1 MAVFKRQRPSEST
14 DTSPEPRLIATAGE
28 VIPIP
33 DNDPLLGYLLSVGS
47 PVEVD
52 KVTLDSPALESMR
65 TAGVHLVVPLIS
77 QGELIGTLSL
87 GRRLSDQPYST
98 DDRKLLA
105 GLASQ
110 VAPAIKVAQLVRQQ
124 EAEAKQR
131 ERIEQE
137 LRVASLIQ
145 QTLLPKQLPHLPG
158 WEVEAYYHSA
168 RAVGGDIYDFIPLR
182 DGRIGLVIG
191 DVTDKGVPAALV
203 MATTRTT
210 LRAMAAQTLDPGEV
224 LARTNETLV
233 EEIPPAMFVTCLYGI
248 LSPESGELIYANAGH
263 NLPYVRTSEGV
274 AELRA
279 TGMPLGL
286 LPGMTYEV
294 CKAQI
299 ESGETVLL
307 TSDGIVESFDPNG
320 NMFGFPRLMDLVGKH
335 PGGSDLIST
344 ILEQLDQF
352 RGPDGEQEDDVT
364 MVTIRRASSA
374 LESAAAFGAEPVEVS
389 SFSLPSNSGNEK
401 AAMTLVA
408 DVAAGLGVSGDR
420 LERLKTAVSEA
431 AMNAIEHGNEGDP
444 RKPVDITVLANTTK
458 ILVRI
463 RDHGGGKEIPD
474 MVTPDLEAK
483 LSGQQSPR
491 GWGLFLIE
499 KMVDVVRTSTDGQH
513 HIVELEMSRKE
524 D

>member
-1 MAVFKRQRPSEST
+1 MAILKRQRATEPLEAT
-14 DTSPEPRLIATAGE
+14 TEPRLVAAPGE

-33 DNDPLLGYLLSVGS
+33 DNDPLLGYLLSIGS

-52 KVTLDSPALESMR
+52 KVALDSPALESMKA
-65 TAGVHLVVPLIS
+65 AGVHLVVPLIS

-124 EAEAKQR
+124 EAEAKER

-145 QTLLPKQLPHLPG
+145 QTLLPKKLPDLPG
-158 WEVEAYYHSA
+158 WEVDAYYHSA

-182 DGRIGLVIG
+182 DGRLGLVIG

-210 LRAMAAQTLDPGEV
+210 LRAMAAQTLDPGDV
-224 LARTNETLV
+224 LVRTNEILV

-248 LSPESGELIYANAGH
+248 LNPETGEFLYANAGH
-263 NLPYVRTSEGV
+263 NLPYVRTAEGV

-307 TSDGIVESFDPNG
+307 SSDGIVESFDPSG
-320 NMFGFPRLMDLVGKH
+320 KMFGFPRLVDLIGKH
-335 PGGSDLIST
+335 PGGSALIST
-344 ILEQLDQF
+344 ILEQLDRF
-352 RGPDGEQEDDVT
+352 RGPEGEQEDDVT
-364 MVTIRRASSA
+364 MVTIRRAPSA
-374 LESAAAFGAEPVEVS
+374 YQAAAAFGSEPVEVA
-389 SFSLPSNSGNEK
+389 SFSMPSNPGNEK
-401 AAMTLVA
+401 TAMTLVA
-408 DVAAGLGVSGDR
+408 DVAAGLGLSGER
-420 LERLKTAVSEA
+420 LERLKTAVSET
-431 AMNAIEHGNEGDP
+431 AMNAIEHGNQSDP
-444 RKPVDITVLANTTK
+444 NRPVDLTVLASASK

-463 RDHGGGKEIPD
+463 RDHGGGRQIPD
-474 MVTPDLEAK
+474 PVTPDLEAK
-483 LSGQQSPR
+483 MAGEQGPR

-499 KMVDVVRTSTDGQH
+499 KMVDAMRTSTDDQH
-513 HIVELEMSRKE
+513 HTVELEMSRGE
-524 D
+524 A